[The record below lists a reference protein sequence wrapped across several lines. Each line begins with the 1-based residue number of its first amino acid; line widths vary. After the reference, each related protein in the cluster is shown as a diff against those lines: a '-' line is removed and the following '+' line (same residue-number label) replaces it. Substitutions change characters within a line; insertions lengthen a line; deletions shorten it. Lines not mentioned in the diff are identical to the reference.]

1 MTELD
6 DIEMNEGGD
15 DILAAEFVL
24 GVLSLEE
31 RAAVARRIEGDHAFA
46 RLVDRWEQNFA
57 PLAAAIVPVEPPAS
71 LKAAIDRKLF
81 ASVAN
86 VAPARP
92 GFWQSLAV
100 WRGLTFAAVAAAAI
114 AVAVPMMAPTP
125 VNVPVERLVSSLAAD
140 GSDVR
145 YLALYDA
152 QAGEISMSNVSGTP
166 GAGED
171 FELWVIVG
179 DNAPLS
185 LGVVPEGDSVRLPTD
200 EATRQAIAAGAL
212 FAISLEPD
220 GGSPTGAPT
229 GPVVAAGEI
238 RAI

>member
-1 MTELD
+1 MSGRD
-6 DIEMNEGGD
+6 DIDTNEGGD
-15 DILAAEFVL
+15 ELLAAEFVL

-31 RAAVARRIEGDHAFA
+31 RAAIARRIEAEPAFA
-46 RLVDRWEQNFA
+46 ALVDRWEQHFA

-81 ASVAN
+81 ASAAN

-114 AVAVPMMAPTP
+114 AVAVPMMAPQP
-125 VNVPVERLVSSLAAD
+125 VSAPVERLAASLAAD

-166 GAGED
+166 GDGED

-185 LGVVPEGDSVRLPTD
+185 LGVVPAGDSVRLPTD